1 MFPLRAVQRL
11 IFLGLARLLPP
22 LNFQDLTQTKFS
34 ALISQGNEIFA
45 PLREAHVTFLTGAV
59 FKRFPSKSLSLTQ
72 CLVTNQFF
80 SFYYTHAKFRQ
91 IRLNEFS
98 QKNSIDLIS
107 KAKSRIEWIPLEKVI
122 INLRSNNSNNMFVLR
137 ALQPFSDET
146 PTYLRCL
153 NIRKFKIFFYNFLEM
168 LRYWEIANICFT
180 RNISYLPHVFIGP
193 RSSHSPF
200 MSVTH

>member
-1 MFPLRAVQRL
+1 MFSDKL
-11 IFLGLARLLPP
+11 
-22 LNFQDLTQTKFS
+22 
-34 ALISQGNEIFA
+34 
-45 PLREAHVTFLTGAV
+45 
-59 FKRFPSKSLSLTQ
+59 
-72 CLVTNQFF
+72 FF
-80 SFYYTHAKFRQ
+80 FCYIHPKFRQ
-91 IRLNEFS
+91 IRLREFS
-98 QKNSIDLIS
+98 QIHSIDLIS

-137 ALQPFSDET
+137 ALPAFSDET

-168 LRYWEIANICFT
+168 LRYWKIANICFT

>member
-45 PLREAHVTFLTGAV
+45 PLREAHVTFMTGAV

-80 SFYYTHAKFRQ
+80 FYYIHAKLRQ

-98 QKNSIDLIS
+98 QIHSIDLIS

-137 ALQPFSDET
+137 ALPAFSDET
-146 PTYLRCL
+146 YLRSL
-153 NIRKFKIFFYNFLEM
+153 NIKKFKIFFYNFS
-168 LRYWEIANICFT
+168 RC
-180 RNISYLPHVFIGP
+180 
-193 RSSHSPF
+193 
-200 MSVTH
+200 